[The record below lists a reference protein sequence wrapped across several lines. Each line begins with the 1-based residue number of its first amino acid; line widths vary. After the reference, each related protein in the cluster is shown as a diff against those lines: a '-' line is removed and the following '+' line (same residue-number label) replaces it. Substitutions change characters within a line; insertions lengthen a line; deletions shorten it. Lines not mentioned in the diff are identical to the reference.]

1 MPRKPTRY
9 EERIKVLRE
18 QANSGNIKAME
29 ELHKRYHINEIMIND
44 EVVNL
49 KKRFAES
56 LSKWQWN

>member
-9 EERIKVLRE
+9 QERIKILRE
-18 QANSGNIKAME
+18 QAKHGNMKAVE

-49 KKRFAES
+49 KNRLARF
-56 LSKWQWN
+56 LNGR